1 MIIGMGIDV
10 CPIERMKSIV
20 ERHGDIFIDRIF
32 TEGEKSH
39 AGKGMAM
46 AERLAARF
54 AAKEATIK
62 AFRAPEGLRWKDM
75 EVVNA
80 RSGAP
85 SLRLHGNLARISDE
99 RGVRGCH
106 LSLTHAGGIAIAVVV
121 LEGGQCTCGTATSS

>member
-10 CPIERMKSIV
+10 CPIERIKSIV
-20 ERHGDIFIDRIF
+20 ERHGDIFVDRIF

-39 AGKGMAM
+39 AGKGVAR

-62 AFRAPEGLRWKDM
+62 AFGAPEGLRWKDM

-80 RSGAP
+80 PSGAP
-85 SLRLHGNLARISDE
+85 SLQLHGELARIGED
-99 RGVRGCH
+99 RGVTRSH

-121 LEGGQCTCGTATSS
+121 LEGGQ